1 MDNLRRVIMRL
12 IDECKNERDV
22 DNRTEILHRINAMLP
37 QALQI
42 RIPSL
47 ITNDYINT
55 ALYRIEESL
64 LVPA

>member
-1 MDNLRRVIMRL
+1 MDNLRRIIMRL

-22 DNRTEILHRINAMLP
+22 DTRTEILHQINAMLP

>member
-1 MDNLRRVIMRL
+1 MDNLHQL
-12 IDECKNERDV
+12 IRKMIAECKSKTDV
-22 DNRTEILHRINAMLP
+22 DSRTEILRKINSLLP
-37 QALQI
+37 RSKQI

-64 LVPA
+64 LVMA

>member
-1 MDNLRRVIMRL
+1 MIN
-12 IDECKNERDV
+12 ECKDEMDV
-22 DNRTEILHRINAMLP
+22 DYRAEILHRINSMLP
-37 QALQI
+37 KSRQI

-47 ITNDYINT
+47 ITNDYIST

>member
-1 MDNLRRVIMRL
+1 MDNIQRIVLKMIN
-12 IDECKNERDV
+12 ECKDEMDV
-22 DNRTEILHRINAMLP
+22 DYRAEILHRINSMLP
-37 QALQI
+37 KSRQI

-47 ITNDYINT
+47 ITNDYIST

>member
-1 MDNLRRVIMRL
+1 MDNLRRVILQM

-22 DNRTEILHRINAMLP
+22 DSRTEILHRINAMLP
-37 QALQI
+37 KSIQI

-47 ITNDYINT
+47 ITNDYIST

-64 LVPA
+64 LVTA

>member
-1 MDNLRRVIMRL
+1 MDNLRGLVLQL

-22 DNRTEILHRINAMLP
+22 DSRTEILHRINAMLP
-37 QALQI
+37 KNIQI

-47 ITNDYINT
+47 ITNDYIST

-64 LVPA
+64 LLTA